1 MAMMQRGTEM
11 IGKEYEGV
19 NNLEISKRL
28 FINGGSRDGLLQGEA
43 EERAQR
49 APEG

>member
-1 MAMMQRGTEM
+1 M
-11 IGKEYEGV
+11 

-28 FINGGSRDGLLQGEA
+28 FVNGRSGDGLLQGEA

-49 APEG
+49 ACEG